1 MVIPAKFS
9 KRVHENLKKYQE
21 IISSLKKK
29 DSNEADTVR
38 VVAGILECIFG
49 YNRFT
54 EVTSEY
60 AIRGTYCDLAVIDSR
75 KKIRILIEVKAASS
89 TLNESHVKQAI
100 DYGANAG
107 VNWVVLTNSDKWI
120 LYKIKFGKPISKEVV
135 SEFDLLSL
143 SSKSVKE
150 LEVMYAISRDGQDK
164 SVIDDYYMSKQ
175 AKSKFIIG
183 ALLFNEDTCALIRK
197 NMKKLYPD
205 VKITDDEIADIMAH
219 DIIKREILDS
229 EESKKARK
237 DIEKAVKKM
246 ERSKNGTQA
255 VEGVKPNAVEAA
267 DADKEDAGE

>member
-1 MVIPAKFS
+1 MTIPAKFS

-21 IISSLKKK
+21 IIFALKKK
-29 DSNEADTVR
+29 DANEADTVR

-75 KKIRILIEVKAASS
+75 KKIRILVEVKAASS
-89 TLNESHVKQAI
+89 TLNESHVKQAV

-107 VNWVVLTNSDKWI
+107 VNWVILTNSDKWI

-143 SSKSVKE
+143 TSKSVKE
-150 LEVMYAISRDGQDK
+150 LEAMYAISRDGQDK

-175 AKSKFIIG
+175 AKSKYIIG
-183 ALLFNEDTCALIRK
+183 ALLFSPDMCVLIRK

-237 DIEKAVKKM
+237 DIEKAMKKLERTKGEAQGGESVKSDGA
-246 ERSKNGTQA
+246 ET
-255 VEGVKPNAVEAA
+255 
-267 DADKEDAGE
+267 ADKENTDG